1 MLLTKCM
8 EMNMGK
14 AANNIISK
22 PFGKNFRYER
32 KFVFEG
38 VDLERIISQIVF
50 SSPYGFNEIYEQRT
64 INNIYFD
71 DFNNSFYKENVSGD
85 GWRKKYRLRWYG
97 ENFFD
102 VRSPVMEIKKKYGEV
117 GDKISYP
124 LKKAEI
130 DLRPYNSIQINSKIG
145 SLIKE
150 AYPELIQSFYQ
161 LTPKLYN
168 SYERRYFL
176 SSCARFRI
184 TLDFNLKYFNPN
196 YRCPF
201 NENEVNKKEVILEL
215 KYDTNHDDESRIL
228 SQKIG
233 ARLSKNSKY
242 VRGFEIV
249 HG

>member
-1 MLLTKCM
+1 MA
-8 EMNMGK
+8 K
-14 AANNIISK
+14 AANKGVSK
-22 PFGKNFRYER
+22 PLGKNFRYER

-38 VDLERIISQIVF
+38 ADLENIIMNIVF
-50 SSPYGFNEIYEQRT
+50 SNPYGFKEIYERRT
-64 INNIYFD
+64 VNNIYFD
-71 DFNNSFYKENVSGD
+71 DFENSFYKENISGD

-102 VRSPVMEIKKKYGEV
+102 VCSPVLEIKKKYGEV

-124 LKKAEI
+124 LKGAEM
-130 DLRPYNSIQINSKIG
+130 DLKLYNSTQIFTKIN
-145 SLIKE
+145 SLIKKIH
-150 AYPELIQSFYQ
+150 PELCHSFCL

-196 YRCPF
+196 YRHPF
-201 NENEVNKKEVILEL
+201 NENEVHQKEVILEL
-215 KYDTNHDDESRIL
+215 KYDTDYDDESRIL
-228 SQKIG
+228 SQNIG